1 MNKMFIWLF
10 GRPYLS
16 VLSQEDRQFFLDSVN
31 EDIKN
36 NHIVSNINA
45 YELMVNEF
53 IKNGPFQSSTDR
65 ENIALVYM
73 YVLKRRNKI
82 IGCSMI
88 YKFNDYVEFMYIHI
102 SKEFRRRNYGSL
114 FQAKLENLISP
125 NTRMH
130 IRCLAEST
138 DGSMLASKMGYKLI
152 SVSQSGT
159 RTFEKVKL

>member
-1 MNKMFIWLF
+1 MNKVFIWLF
-10 GRPYLS
+10 GKPYLS
-16 VLSQEDRQFFLDSVN
+16 ELSQEDKEFFLDSIN

-45 YELMVNEF
+45 YELLVNEF
-53 IKNGPFQSSTDR
+53 IKNDPFQSSTDG

-82 IGCSMI
+82 IGCFMI
-88 YKFNDYVEFMYIHI
+88 YKFSDYVEFMYIHI
-102 SKEFRRRNYGSL
+102 SKEFRRRNYGNL
-114 FQAKLENLISP
+114 FQTKLEDLISS
-125 NTRMH
+125 NTRMR

-138 DGSMLASKMGYKLI
+138 EGSMLASKMGYKLI

-159 RTFEKVKL
+159 RTFEKVKS